1 MKKNIY
7 LTILAFIVSAG
18 MMNAQNLPSKA
29 LRQDTKTGRNVDGM
43 VKNNPLANPNALKST
58 VSHNGKGLSKGVKP
72 MGNILL
78 QEDFSAGMPSGFTLI
93 DGDGGTPA
101 GQVSFIT
108 DAWIGYTDVL
118 DSTNMCAISTSY
130 YSPTTGADD
139 WMITSP
145 VSIPAGTKY
154 QLTWNAVAPDPAYP
168 DGYEVLISTTGTNPS
183 DFTTVLY
190 STQAEVS
197 TWTNRTA
204 DLSAYAGQ
212 TVYIAFH
219 NNSYDMFL
227 LMVDDITV
235 EELPSTDAGIN
246 FVYAPIG
253 GCNLSATEQVRA
265 RIKNYGANPI
275 SGFQVGYSINGSAVT
290 ENVTSTIN
298 SGDTMTYTFN
308 TPADLSAA
316 GPYNVSVYTLVA
328 GDADMTNDSVSY
340 SINNSTPFDLSSPYT
355 MGFEPGEDLNN
366 WLLEDVNKDTKTWGL
381 SSTRGNAGP
390 YAATYNYN
398 IDGLTA
404 ADDYLF
410 SPCFDLKANNTYQ
423 IDFYYKVGTGYTEDL
438 ALMIGNAPNSAAMTQ
453 TIVDMPGLVNSTYEL
468 STNQFTVSTS
478 GIYFFGWHV
487 YSAADQ
493 WYVAIDD
500 INVSIATKVNEK
512 NDAIRFGISPN
523 PSSTG
528 KFTLSST
535 SKEAKTSVKVANAM
549 GQVVFFST
557 NLVNGEIDLSAQPK
571 GVYFAELNTA
581 GSIVNKKIVITK

>member
-7 LTILAFIVSAG
+7 LTILACIVSAG

-29 LRQDTKTGRNVDGM
+29 LRQDTKTGRNVNGM
-43 VKNNPLANPNALKST
+43 VKNNPLANPNVLKANVNHS
-58 VSHNGKGLSKGVKP
+58 GKGLSKGVKP

-93 DGDGGTPA
+93 NGDGGTPA
-101 GQVSFIT
+101 AQVSYIT
-108 DAWIGYTDVL
+108 DAWVALTVDTV
-118 DSTNMCAISTSY
+118 TMNMAAISTSY
-130 YSPTTGADD
+130 YSPTAGADD
-139 WMITSP
+139 WMITSAL
-145 VSIPAGTKY
+145 SIPAGTKY
-154 QLTWNAVAPDPAYP
+154 QLSWDALAVDPAYS
-168 DGYEVLISTTGTNPS
+168 DGYEVLLSTTGTNAS

-190 STQAEVS
+190 STPAEANA
-197 TWTNRTA
+197 WTNRTA

-219 NNSYDMFL
+219 NNSFDMFL
-227 LMVDDITV
+227 LMVDNITV
-235 EELPSTDAGIN
+235 EEMPSTDAGIN

-290 ENVTSTIN
+290 ENVSSTIN

-316 GPYNVSVYTLVA
+316 GTYNVSVYTLVA
-328 GDADMTNDSVSY
+328 GDGDMTNDTVSY
-340 SINNSTPFDLSSPYT
+340 SINNNTPIDLSSPFT
-355 MGFEPGEDLNN
+355 MGFEPGEDLSN

-390 YAATYNYN
+390 YAASYNYN
-398 IDGLTA
+398 PDMVTA

-438 ALMIGNAPNSAAMTQ
+438 ALMIGNSASSGAMTQ
-453 TIVDMPGLVNSTYEL
+453 TIVDMPGLVNDVYAL
-468 STNQFTVSTS
+468 STNQFTVSTN
-478 GIYFFGWHV
+478 GAYNFGWHV

-493 WYVAIDD
+493 WFVAIDD

-535 SKEAKTSVKVANAM
+535 SKEAKTSVKVVNAM